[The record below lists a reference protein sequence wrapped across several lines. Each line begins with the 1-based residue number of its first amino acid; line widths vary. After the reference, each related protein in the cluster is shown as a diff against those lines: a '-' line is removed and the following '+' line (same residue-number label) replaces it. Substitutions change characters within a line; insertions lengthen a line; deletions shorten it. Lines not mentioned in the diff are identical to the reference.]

1 MLFILVYLLLHFE
14 LLFMRKVCILLSIIL
29 LSTTAFA
36 QKGTVKGRVYDA
48 KSNQPIEFATIT
60 IQGTTIGSTTDFD
73 GNYTFT
79 GIEPGFKRL
88 VVSSIGIETTTSPE
102 FQVQGN
108 QTVFV
113 DIPIL
118 ESSTQLAEITVKQN
132 LNLRKIDSPLSLIK
146 IGVQDIEKSAGA
158 NRDVSKVVM
167 SLPGVGATA
176 QNRNDLIVRG
186 GGPSENVFYLDGV
199 EIPVINHF
207 ATQGSS
213 GGSVGVINPD
223 FVREINFYT
232 GAFPANRGNALSSV
246 MDIKQKDGSKDRI
259 HSKLSV
265 GASDAALTLDGP
277 LGKKSTFILS
287 ARQSYLQFLFSAI
300 GLPFLPTYT
309 DFQLKNKITLNA
321 KNELTLIGIGAI
333 DDMTLNT
340 KIKNQTESQRY
351 ILAYLPTYKQWNY
364 AIGTVYKHFAENY
377 FDTWVL
383 SRNMLHNANF
393 KYLDND
399 ETKSKTSNYLSDEA
413 ENKIRFERSF
423 PDMPVRFLFGGG
435 LKYAHYTNDTYRQL
449 FYNNTVNELNYSTKL
464 NLFGYQVFAQ
474 VSDEYDDDQLK
485 LSFGT
490 SLSGNNFNQNMKNPL
505 NQFSPRL
512 SASYALTGKLDLNA
526 NVGRYSMQPSYTT
539 LGFRNSAGVLVNQNE
554 NLRYI
559 QSNQAILGFE
569 YRPAEKM
576 RMSLEGFYKYYQNY
590 TLSVKDGLSTAS
602 KGTEYG
608 QVGDEEIVST
618 GKGRA
623 YGMELLVKVME
634 MSNLNITTTYTF
646 FRSEFTDK
654 NNIYHPSSWDTKHLL
669 NLLASYKL
677 PKNWNIAT
685 RWRFMGGAPYTPIDE
700 ALSSTK
706 SAWDVQSQPYLDY
719 NRFNTLRF
727 GSSHVLDVRIDKE
740 FYFSKWV
747 LNVYTDIQN
756 VYNFQSETA
765 PIYTNLDV
773 SGQPMTDPN
782 DASKYQLRKIKSLGG
797 AILPTIGIIVKM

>member
-1 MLFILVYLLLHFE
+1 
-14 LLFMRKVCILLSIIL
+14 MRKVCILLSIIL

-36 QKGTVKGRVYDA
+36 QKGTVKGRVFDA
-48 KSNQPIEFATIT
+48 KSNQPIEFATILL
-60 IQGTTIGSTTDFD
+60 QGTTIGSSTDFD

-88 VVSSIGIETTTSPE
+88 VVSSIGFETTISVE

-108 QTVFV
+108 QTAFV

-118 ESSTQLAEITVKQN
+118 ESSTQLAEITIKQN
-132 LNLRKIDSPLSLIK
+132 LNLKKIDSPLSLIK

-158 NRDVSKVVM
+158 NRDVSKVIQ
-167 SLPGVGATA
+167 SLPGVGATL

-277 LGKKSTFILS
+277 SGKNSTFILS

-309 DFQLKNKITLNA
+309 DFQLKNKITINE
-321 KNELTLIGIGAI
+321 KNELTFIGIAAI
-333 DDMTLNT
+333 DDMVLNT
-340 KIKNQTESQRY
+340 KIKNPTESQRY
-351 ILAYLPTYKQWNY
+351 ILAYIPTYKQWNY
-364 AIGTVYKHFAENY
+364 TVGAVYRHFAEHY

-383 SRNMLHNANF
+383 SRNMLHNANY
-393 KYLDND
+393 KYQDND
-399 ETKSKTSNYLSDEA
+399 ETKSKLSNYLSNEA

-423 PDMPVRFLFGGG
+423 PDMPVRILFGGG
-435 LKYAHYTNDTYRQL
+435 LKFAQYSNETYRKIY
-449 FYNNTVNELNYSTKL
+449 YNDAVNELNYHTKL
-464 NLFGYQVFAQ
+464 NLFGYQAFAQ
-474 VSDEYDDDQLK
+474 ASDEYYDDRLK
-485 LSFGT
+485 LSLGT
-490 SLSGNNFNQNMKNPL
+490 SFSGNNYNLNMKNPL

-512 SASYALTGKLDLNA
+512 SGSYALTGKLDLNA

-554 NLRYI
+554 KLRYI

-569 YRPAEKM
+569 YKPAEKM

-623 YGMELLVKVME
+623 YGVEFLVKVME
-634 MSNLNITTTYTF
+634 MSNLNVTTTYTF

-654 NNIYHPSSWDTKHLL
+654 NNSYHPSSWDTKHLL

-685 RWRFMGGAPYTPIDE
+685 RWRFVGGAPYTPIDE

-706 SAWDVQSQPYLDY
+706 SAWDIQSQPYLDY

-727 GSSHVLDVRIDKE
+727 GNSHILDIRIDKE
-740 FYFSKWV
+740 YYFRKWV
-747 LNVYTDIQN
+747 LNLYTDIQN
-756 VYNFQSETA
+756 VYNFQSESA

-773 SGQPMTDPN
+773 NGQPMTSPN
-782 DASKYQLRKIKSLGG
+782 DATKYQLRKIKSLGG
-797 AILPTIGIIVKM
+797 SILPTIGIIVKM

>member
-1 MLFILVYLLLHFE
+1 MK
-14 LLFMRKVCILLSIIL
+14 KVCIFLSIIL
-29 LSTTAFA
+29 LWTTALA
-36 QKGTVKGRVYDA
+36 QKGTIKGRIYDA
-48 KSNQPIEFATIT
+48 KSNHPIEFATIV
-60 IQGTTIGSTTDFD
+60 IQGTTTRSTSDLE
-73 GNYTFT
+73 GNYSFT
-79 GIEPGFKRL
+79 GIEPGFKRI
-88 VVSSIGIETTTSPE
+88 VVNFLGYETTVSAE
-102 FQVQGN
+102 FQIQGN
-108 QTVFV
+108 QISYIDVG
-113 DIPIL
+113 IL
-118 ESSTQLAEITVKQN
+118 ESTKELAEVTIRQN
-132 LNLRKIDSPLSLIK
+132 ISLKKIDSPLSLIK